1 MVTKK
6 QAERIFNQIEKKYR
20 HNGWF
25 DQPELIK
32 DWKFIGWSDG
42 QAVEYPT
49 VDYAIVWE
57 GGPDYWVD
65 QALLIDDPDVYVEP
79 YTSWALAIHEK

>member
-1 MVTKK
+1 MVTKQ
-6 QAERIFNQIEKKYR
+6 QAEEVFSKLKDHYR

-42 QAVEYPT
+42 APVDYPT

-57 GGPDYWVD
+57 GGPDYWTHHATKIEV
-65 QALLIDDPDVYVEP
+65 PGVYVEP
-79 YTSWALAIHEK
+79 YTSWALAIHEQ